1 MMIIMP
7 YCEPEK
13 FAVGFFCNSE
23 LHPFDTVKT
32 VVKVTNLVDT
42 TAFGYTTIA

>member
-13 FAVGFFCNSE
+13 FAVGFFFNSE

-32 VVKVTNLVDT
+32 VVKVTSLVDT